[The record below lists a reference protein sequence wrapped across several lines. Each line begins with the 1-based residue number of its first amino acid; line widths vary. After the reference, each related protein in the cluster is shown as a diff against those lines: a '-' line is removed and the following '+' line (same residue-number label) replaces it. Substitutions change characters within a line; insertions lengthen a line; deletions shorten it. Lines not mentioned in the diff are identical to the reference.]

1 MNDFYAPKGMQII
14 FILITVERLARFIRL
29 SVSRIRAEKKTSK
42 PQITQPSN
50 RKKKQNKSYLQLED
64 SIVFFIKQRAGYMHP
79 SNSIGITTR

>member
-50 RKKKQNKSYLQLED
+50 RKKTKQILS
-64 SIVFFIKQRAGYMHP
+64 
-79 SNSIGITTR
+79 TTRRLVFL